1 MNMKT
6 PEIEQ
11 NKTSAITR
19 DKNQRGTAVVIALFV
34 LALMSIFVALAVSRT
49 TSETI
54 AVGNET
60 SEARTL
66 YAAQGS
72 LETMTRNFNKVFET
86 KLNPLPSELAVVRD
100 GAIIPGLSKELPGG
114 QYDFVNTA
122 DETTLP
128 GATVLPTGPYA
139 GLYAIRDNWRLRTIA
154 TNIQDG
160 TQIQLTRNILNN
172 RIPIF
177 QFGIFYNDDLELFRP
192 PRFSFG
198 GRVHS
203 NGNFF
208 VSPGSE
214 GIYFDSRVTATGH
227 IVTQT
232 WRNWNTSDSGN
243 NQTFI
248 KNASGT
254 PVQLL
259 PTDGSVLNTSFGAA
273 NNVFQFPPVA
283 PTPVPTPNPDLPP
296 SRLNPGFAASSAA
309 FDGNLLAQVLP
320 LRLPLNVGASTD
332 LIEMVKRGKKVAN
345 PAAVAPEEP
354 GGDLFMN
361 NAGILAPVT
370 AAANEVDNPI
380 LRSERFQ
387 NKTGIRISL
396 ADSKAKLPGCASG
409 VGIAPLPVAQPCG
422 VRLDG
427 DPLGQNM
434 GPIASPRGY
443 QPKNMRLNLGDAGF
457 NYRATRVNGDRL
469 FNAAQPGGL
478 RQVWIKVET
487 VQTNA
492 VSGAIITSDITED
505 ILSLGVTEEVP
516 ENPNVLRIKSPATFD
531 TNVGHSVN
539 GSATAP
545 SANLTA
551 TTPQGAST
559 FPDSRSVIKLQTFF
573 INGPAIPVPGL
584 PPTNNNL
591 SSFGT
596 INLVRR
602 FSAADNVKILAGC
615 PVAPAPGPNCIAQ
628 NLDPNAS
635 LENTAHLKLAT
646 VNNLPNDA
654 IVPFPIEMFDTREG
668 TYFDNVANTPA
679 FPNVSRN
686 GVMSMINVDVANLR
700 RFLRGDFNG
709 LFPDGAA
716 VNSTPFSRN
725 PANAGNLGLRACTFL
740 APYNP
745 ANCDIPENSG
755 WVVYVSDRRG
765 DGNFD
770 GEYDMEDVYGGAP
783 GNNNALDPGED
794 IDGPTVGQPGF
805 VPRFGAGILDARYW
819 NNLMTGCVDKFNVVI
834 PDCDAPKYSEA
845 FLAHR
850 AAVSDHPYFRR
861 GVRLINGTTIP
872 GIYDS
877 VTSANTKGF
886 TVASENGVYVQGNY
900 NATGATAPPANGNT
914 PFDQYF
920 PLNSQTHIPASIVA
934 DAVTILSNGWNDA
947 ESFSSPYN
955 QGSRIATPTQIRFAM
970 IAGDTIS
977 TRQNAVNQGSSV
989 NGQNENGGVHN
1000 FKRFLEIWS
1009 GVRLD
1014 YAGSLINLYNSR
1026 NNNGAFKCCN
1036 TVYNPPIRNWVFDK
1050 TFLDPGRIP
1059 PGTPFFQYV
1068 QTTGFERSTS

>member
-11 NKTSAITR
+11 NKTLAITR

-49 TSETI
+49 MSETI
-54 AVGNET
+54 AIGNET

-66 YAAQGS
+66 YAAEGS
-72 LETMTRNFNKVFET
+72 LETMTRNFNKIFET

-100 GAIIPGLSKELPGG
+100 GRIIPGLSKELPGG

-128 GATVLPTGPYA
+128 GATVLPTGPYS

-227 IVTQT
+227 IVTQA

-273 NNVFQFPPVA
+273 NNVFQFPPAA

-296 SRLNPGFAASSAA
+296 SRLNPGFASSSAA

-332 LIEMVKRGKKVAN
+332 LIEMVKRGKKVAD
-345 PAAVAPEEP
+345 PAAVLPEER
-354 GGDLFMN
+354 GGDLFQDT
-361 NAGILAPVT
+361 AGNTAAPVT
-370 AAANEVDNPI
+370 AVDVDNPI
-380 LRSERFQ
+380 LRSERFA

-396 ADSKAKLPGCASG
+396 ADSQAKLPGCASG
-409 VGIAPLPVAQPCG
+409 VGVTPVVTRCG
-422 VRLDG
+422 IRLDG
-427 DPLGQNM
+427 KFDGFGADPIPADLTLANR
-434 GPIASPRGY
+434 ARGY
-443 QPKNMRLNLGDAGF
+443 QPKPMRLVAGGAF
-457 NYRATRVNGDRL
+457 SYVPTRLNGERL
-469 FNAAQPGGL
+469 FNAG
-478 RQVWIKVET
+478 RQVWIKIET
-487 VQTNA
+487 VQTDPTTL
-492 VSGAIITSDITED
+492 AIVTSDITED
-505 ILSLGVTEEVP
+505 ILSLGITEQAPVVAGLSIDGYDTTP
-516 ENPNVLRIKSPATFD
+516 PN
-531 TNVGHSVN
+531 N
-539 GSATAP
+539 GTATAP
-545 SANLTA
+545 SANLTS
-551 TTPQGAST
+551 TNPQPAST
-559 FPDSRSVIKLQTFF
+559 GTDSRSIIKIQRFA
-573 INGPAIPVPGL
+573 ISGPSIPGPAPNL
-584 PPTNNNL
+584 PEVAPSTKWIYPFLGYNFV
-591 SSFGT
+591 SRFRGT
-596 INLVRR
+596 I
-602 FSAADNVKILAGC
+602 AAIDAGC
-615 PVAPAPGPNCIAQ
+615 TGGCTSKVND
-628 NLDPNAS
+628 DPNFPTTPNSAP
-635 LENTAHLKLAT
+635 ENLAHFKKLNYGVAG
-646 VNNLPNDA
+646 VRAA

-668 TYFDNVANTPA
+668 TYFDNIANTPGA
-679 FPNVSRN
+679 PNVSRN
-686 GVMSMINVDVANLR
+686 GVMSMVNIDIANLR
-700 RFLRGDFNG
+700 RFLRGDFDL
-709 LFPDGAA
+709 LFP
-716 VNSTPFSRN
+716 NSTVPGNALYTPFAAT
-725 PANAGNLGLRACTFL
+725 PAAAGNGLRAL
-740 APYNP
+740 NVP
-745 ANCDIPENSG
+745 DVGG
-755 WVVYVSDRRG
+755 WVFYISDRRG

-770 GEYDMEDVYGGAP
+770 GEYDMEDVYG
-783 GNNNALDPGED
+783 NNDNTTQPGED
-794 IDGPTVGQPGF
+794 LDGPTVGLPGF
-805 VPRFGAGILDARYW
+805 IPRFGAGVLDRRYVDPANPGACLGGLFNCDAARYADSY
-819 NNLMTGCVDKFNVVI
+819 TAD
-834 PDCDAPKYSEA
+834 
-845 FLAHR
+845 R
-850 AAVSDHPYFRR
+850 AAVSDHPYYRR
-861 GVRLINGTTIP
+861 GVRLVNGTTIP
-872 GIYDS
+872 GIYDA
-877 VTSANTKGF
+877 VTSSNTKGF
-886 TVASENGVYVQGNY
+886 TVSSENGIYVQGNY
-900 NATGATAPPANGNT
+900 NATGASAPPANGNT

-920 PLNSQTHIPASIVA
+920 PLNTATHIPASIVA

-947 ESFSSPYN
+947 ESFSSPYS
-955 QGSRIATPTQIRFAM
+955 QAARVATPTQIRFAM

-977 TRQNAVNQGSSV
+977 TQQNAVNQGSSV

-1000 FKRFLEIWS
+1000 FKRFLEVWS

-1036 TVYNPPIRNWVFDK
+1036 TVYNPPLRNWVFDK